1 MTYPDILIL
10 TVMGGVFVAVGA
22 GIFFKGK
29 IDAKREYDTLTSRT
43 DMKEFTEHSPEHS
56 RAGVF
61 KLGGMI
67 SIIIGL
73 VMLGIVGGL
82 RLWG

>member
-1 MTYPDILIL
+1 MTYPDSLML

-29 IDAKREYDTLTSRT
+29 IDAKKEYDTLTSRT
-43 DMKEFTEHSPEHS
+43 DMKEFIEHSPEHS
-56 RAGVF
+56 KAGVF

-82 RLWG
+82 RFWG

>member
-1 MTYPDILIL
+1 MTYPGSLIL

-29 IDAKREYDTLTSRT
+29 INEKREYDALTSRT
-43 DMKEFTEHSPEHS
+43 DMKGFLEHSPEHS
-56 RAGVF
+56 RAGAL

-67 SIIIGL
+67 SIIVGL